1 MERAPIMLERIL
13 LKRNVKVRK
22 LEDTYKK
29 GIFIPE
35 RTSSIIKSKWDFI
48 FDLYEQKKNEKI
60 LKD

>member
-1 MERAPIMLERIL
+1 MEKAPIMLERIL

-35 RTSSIIKSKWDFI
+35 RSSSIIKSKWDFI
-48 FDLYEQKKNEKI
+48 FDLYE
-60 LKD
+60 